1 MTRDLLV
8 VQKISLPEIM
18 VVLLLLLLLL
28 LAVDLEV
35 ETSRMPWL

>member
-1 MTRDLLV
+1 LV
-8 VQKISLPEIM
+8 VQKINLLEIM

-35 ETSRMPWL
+35 RTSRTPLL

>member
-1 MTRDLLV
+1 MIRDLLV
-8 VQKISLPEIM
+8 VQKISSLEIM

-35 ETSRMPWL
+35 ETSRIPWL